1 MTARETAGRHLAR
14 RIPTASPDARV
25 ANVRAALGGQ
35 RWDAVELVCLVSA
48 DAKLVGVVP
57 LGRLLEAQDDVRID
71 SLALADTPHVGLRAD
86 QERVASLAIR
96 HGISAVPVLDD
107 AHRLVGLVPAQAL
120 LEVLRDEHV
129 EDLHR
134 LAGIRHQEGWARVAR
149 ESGPLRRVWDRLP
162 WLLVG
167 LAGSVLAALLME
179 RFQGM
184 LQARVAVAFFVPGL
198 VYLADAIGTQT
209 EAIAVRGLSLSH
221 DHPGRLLLGELCTG
235 LLLGASLGLL
245 SAAGAWLW
253 LGDARLALA
262 VGLSLFT
269 ASTVASTVGF
279 VFPWLLDRAGRDP
292 AYGSGPIATV
302 IQDVLSLAIY
312 FAMVSWIA
320 L

>member
-1 MTARETAGRHLAR
+1 VKAQETAGRHLAR
-14 RIPTASPDARV
+14 HIPTASPDDSV
-25 ANVRAALGGQ
+25 GEVRARLAGR
-35 RWDAVELVCLVSA
+35 RWDAVELVCLVSPS
-48 DAKLVGVVP
+48 AKLLGVVP
-57 LGRLLEAQDDVRID
+57 IARVLEADDATRIG
-71 SLALADTPHVGLRAD
+71 SLALADAPHVGLRTD

-96 HGISAVPVLDD
+96 HGLSAVPVLDD
-107 AHRLVGLVPAQAL
+107 AHKLVGLVPAQAL
-120 LEVLRDEHV
+120 LEVLRHEHV

-134 LAGIRHQEGWARVAR
+134 LAGIRHGQGWARAALEAR
-149 ESGPLRRVWDRLP
+149 PLRRVWDRLP

-184 LQARVAVAFFVPGL
+184 LEARVAVAFFVPGL

-221 DHPGRLLLGELCTG
+221 EHRGRLLLGELRTG
-235 LLLGASLGLL
+235 LLLGASLGVL

-253 LGDARLALA
+253 LGDPLLALA
-262 VGLSLFT
+262 VGLALFT
-269 ASTVASTVGF
+269 ASSVASTVGF
-279 VFPWLLDRAGRDP
+279 VFPWLLDRVGRDP

>member
-1 MTARETAGRHLAR
+1 VKAQETAGRHLAR
-14 RIPTASPDARV
+14 RIPTASPDDSV
-25 ANVRAALGGQ
+25 ANVRAALGAR
-35 RWDAVELVCLVSA
+35 RWDAVELVCLVGA
-48 DAKLVGVVP
+48 HAKLLGVVP
-57 LGRLLEAQDDVRID
+57 IARVLEAEGATRIG
-71 SLALADTPHVGLRAD
+71 SLALADTPHVGLRTD
-86 QERVASLAIR
+86 QEHVASLAIR
-96 HGISAVPVLDD
+96 HGVSAVPVLDD
-107 AHRLVGLVPAQAL
+107 AHELVGLVPAQAL
-120 LEVLRDEHV
+120 LEVLRHEHV

-134 LAGIRHQEGWARVAR
+134 LAGIRHRKGWARAAL
-149 ESGPLRRVWDRLP
+149 EAGPLRRVWDRLP

-167 LAGSVLAALLME
+167 LAGSVLAAFLME
-179 RFQGM
+179 SFQGM

-221 DHPGRLLLGELCTG
+221 EHPGRLLLGELRTG

-253 LGDARLALA
+253 LADARLALA

-269 ASTVASTVGF
+269 ASAVASTVGF

>member
-25 ANVRAALGGQ
+25 ADVRAALGGQ

-48 DAKLVGVVP
+48 DAKLVGAVP
-57 LGRLLEAQDDVRID
+57 IARLLEAQDDVRID

-96 HGISAVPVLDD
+96 HGISAVPGLAD
-107 AHRLVGLVPAQAL
+107 APRRVGIVPAEAL
-120 LEVLRDEHV
+120 LRCCGTSV

-134 LAGIRHQEGWARVAR
+134 LAGIRHREGWARAAR

-221 DHPGRLLLGELCTG
+221 DHPGRLLLAELCTG
-235 LLLGASLGLL
+235 LLLGASLGLV

-292 AYGSGPIATV
+292 AYGSGPLATV

-312 FAMVSWIA
+312 FAVVSWIA